1 MFQAVVGR
9 LEEVGGDLSNDER
22 PGVDPRL
29 RRAVDAN
36 VGWYEDLC
44 ALHAVPTTLDRGVW
58 RSLGRPPP
66 LHSDIVVVEP
76 EVSSEQVTE
85 LVGDRVPYGCKD
97 SFASVDLSAVGFEI
111 LFSASW
117 IHLEAG
123 AAPESATS
131 TGWITIGDARE
142 LSAWNS
148 LHETTEVLLPA
159 LLRHGHFRVLAQYA
173 DQRIVAGAV
182 ARLASGAV
190 DVSNVFAVPGHHLDW
205 SSLTTAI
212 QAIFP
217 RRPIVGYEGGPALDA
232 AGEAGFVGVGELRV
246 WAR

>member
-1 MFQAVVGR
+1 MDVAGGVGR
-9 LEEVGGDLSNDER
+9 LEENLTNSEPPR
-22 PGVDPRL
+22 VDPRL

-44 ALHAVPTTLDRGVW
+44 AMHAVPTTLDPGLW
-58 RSLGRPPP
+58 RSIGRPPP

-76 EVSSEQVTE
+76 EVSTEQVTE
-85 LVGDRVPYGCKD
+85 LVGDRMPYGCKD
-97 SFASVDLSAVGFEI
+97 SFATVDLSAVGFNI

-123 AAPESATS
+123 AAPESAQS
-131 TGWITIGDARE
+131 KGWVTIVDASQ
-142 LSAWNS
+142 LVAWNS
-148 LHETTEVLLPA
+148 LHGTTEVLLPA
-159 LLRHGHFRVLAQYA
+159 LLQHGHFRVLALYA

-182 ARLASGAV
+182 ARLSSGVV

-205 SSLTTAI
+205 PSLATAI

-217 RRPIVGYEGGPALDA
+217 SRPIVGYERGGSLDA
-232 AGEAGFVGVGELRV
+232 ARKAGFVGVGGGCPGSRGS
-246 WAR
+246 